1 MYKIYVGAESGST
14 YIVHTAVAI
23 KLGSGGF
30 RVASTGRNASSG
42 ANYGTITVT
51 HSSSTSANG
60 IEWTNNLGGDAS
72 VYATVQRI
80 IESSDYP

>member
-1 MYKIYVGAESGST
+1 MYKIYVGAMTSGA

-23 KLGSGGF
+23 KLGTGGF
-30 RVASTGRNASSG
+30 RVASTGQNASSG
-42 ANYGTITVT
+42 TDYGTITVT
-51 HSSSTSANG
+51 HSSSTTANG